1 MIEQGG
7 ERPAQVA
14 YQFISLETLSALFS
28 PIVVGEILSGFG
40 QFDLKREEEGETRDR
55 YSRGRCHWNFAITR
69 KILKRS
75 RIKALG
81 WQGLDITP
89 QVEQASP
96 SHKVGAIYRN
106 GHVVIFDITPSQY
119 APLNPTLERDILL
132 ISCPKGQE
140 KEVLAGIYGGFWQ
153 PVSFCKARFQE

>member
-7 ERPAQVA
+7 ERPVGEA
-14 YQFISLETLSALFS
+14 YHFISLETLSALFS

-40 QFDLKREEEGETRDR
+40 QFDLKREEEGETRDK

-75 RIKALG
+75 RIRALG
-81 WQGLDITP
+81 WQGLFITS

-96 SHKVGAIYRN
+96 SHKVGAVYRN
-106 GHVVIFDITPSQY
+106 GHAIIFDITPSQY
-119 APLNPTLERDILL
+119 APLNPTLERDIIL
-132 ISCPKGQE
+132 ISCPKGKE
-140 KEVLAGIYGGFWQ
+140 KEVLSEIYGGFWQ
-153 PVSFCKARFQE
+153 PVSFQRPRFQE